1 MGILDENGQG
11 EAVGGIVV
19 MRYGSNAQKV
29 IDNIRK
35 KLADVQ
41 KGLPPGVEFNVAYD
55 RSTLISA
62 SIETLKK
69 TLFEEIAIVSLI
81 IILFLL
87 HLRSSMVVI
96 IMLPVAILMAFI
108 CMHLL
113 NVSSNIMSISGIAI
127 AIGVIVDAG
136 IVMVENAH
144 RHLTKE

>member
-1 MGILDENGQG
+1 MTSSFLF
-11 EAVGGIVV
+11 
-19 MRYGSNAQKV
+19 SNELMYLYAKNATTKRM
-29 IDNIRK
+29 INITVR
-35 KLADVQ
+35 V
-41 KGLPPGVEFNVAYD
+41 
-55 RSTLISA
+55 
-62 SIETLKK
+62 
-69 TLFEEIAIVSLI
+69 I

-96 IMLPVAILMAFI
+96 IMLPVAILMSFI